1 MSKTSGWFIV
11 ATEGATIDG
20 REISTAQIKEM
31 GESYSTDV
39 YAALIW
45 PEHARS
51 HWNVF
56 EGNNWGEVPE
66 VKAEKRAG
74 KLRLLAKITPNEH
87 LLDANKKNQKLYT
100 SIEIEPNFQNTGKA
114 YLAGLGVTDSPAST
128 GTTRLKFS
136 RKENDSY
143 EIETDSLEQI
153 DISEFYSTNNK
164 LAQAFSTIANYFSS
178 GGEMPKPEETIQE
191 DIDVDEE
198 KLVEILGQQF
208 SKQFGSLK
216 TDLKKELKEE
226 LVAELEEKF
235 VKQPQDGEQETPEVP
250 EKTGIDADQFAVV
263 FSKAFEEGV
272 KPFKDQLDAMDEKF
286 NKLSKEVPG
295 QEPHGA
301 GAPVSTEFV

>member
-11 ATEGATIDG
+11 ATAGATIDG
-20 REISTAQIKEM
+20 REISEQHIKEM
-31 GESYSTDV
+31 GETYSTDV

-74 KLRLLAKITPNEH
+74 KWRLLAKLTPNEH
-87 LLDANKKNQKLYT
+87 LLEANKKNQKLYT
-100 SIEIEPNFQNTGKA
+100 SIEIEPNFQNSGKA

-136 RKENDSY
+136 RKENDSF

-153 DISEFYSTNNK
+153 DISEFYISTNP

-178 GGEMPKPEETIQE
+178 GGGLPEPEKTIQE
-191 DIDVDEE
+191 EINVD
-198 KLVEILGQQF
+198 
-208 SKQFGSLK
+208 
-216 TDLKKELKEE
+216 KKELEEILATQFGALKTELKENIKTE
-226 LVAELEEKF
+226 VAE
-235 VKQPQDGEQETPEVP
+235 
-250 EKTGIDADQFAVV
+250 QFAAQSKGNEPEQTPTEKGQTDITVEALTEA
-263 FSKAFEEGV
+263 FSKT
-272 KPFKDQLDAMDEKF
+272 LDEKF
-286 NKLSKEVPG
+286 NPLAETVGEMKTQFSKLSEEVPG
-295 QEPHGA
+295 QDPKGTGA
-301 GAPVSTEFV
+301 SEIDTSSFV